1 MGRTSGAKARVTSAA
16 ETVAGYVDPLVKDER
31 LRQRLLDALAV
42 GVAARQR
49 AKRQVGVTS
58 LARRLG
64 SDPVLRDQIAELATH
79 LRDVRD
85 HAKVQLPVRKP
96 AKKKHRFRNTT
107 LLLAG
112 AGLVLASSPS
122 LRERTVGKLKSIFG
136 GHDDEPPFGEPRAPS
151 PDALSFDETVG
162 PDAPA

>member
-16 ETVAGYVDPLVKDER
+16 ETVAGYVDPLVKDEKI
-31 LRQRLLDALAV
+31 RQRLLDALAI
-42 GVAARQR
+42 GVAARKR
-49 AKRQVGVTS
+49 AKRQMGVSS

-85 HAKVQLPVRKP
+85 HAKVQLPTRKP
-96 AKKKHRFRNTT
+96 AKKTHRFRNTT
-107 LLLAG
+107 LLVAG

-122 LRERTVGKLKSIFG
+122 LRERIVGKLKSIFG

-151 PDALSFDETVG
+151 PDSSSR
-162 PDAPA
+162 PSPHPI

>member
-1 MGRTSGAKARVTSAA
+1 MARGSSTKARVTSAA
-16 ETVAGYVDPLVKDER
+16 ETLAGYVDPLVKDEK

-85 HAKVQLPVRKP
+85 HAKLQLPGKP
-96 AKKKHRFRNTT
+96 AKKKHRVRNTT

-112 AGLVLASSPS
+112 AGLVLASSPTW
-122 LRERTVGKLKSIFG
+122 RERIAGKLKSIFG
-136 GHDDEPPFGEPRAPS
+136 EHDDEPTFGEPKAPS
-151 PDALSFDETVG
+151 PDALSVDESVG
-162 PDAPA
+162 PNAPA

>member
-85 HAKVQLPVRKP
+85 HAKLQLPGKP

-112 AGLVLASSPS
+112 AGLVIASSPS
-122 LRERTVGKLKSIFG
+122 LRERISGKLKSIFG
-136 GHDDEPPFGEPRAPS
+136 GLDDEPPFGEPKAPS
-151 PDALSFDETVG
+151 PDALSVDEAVG
-162 PDAPA
+162 PNAPA